1 MKGKSANNTRH
12 RGCCRFFMR
21 IKLSIIQLFTG
32 LVFFCVVMQSAANSA
47 GYVNGVRM
55 WSAPDNSR
63 IVFDTNR
70 SIKHR
75 LFVLHKPE
83 RVVVDFFDTRI
94 TKSLNAL
101 DITNSNIKRVRS
113 ATRNKNNV
121 RVVFDMKVPVQPKSF
136 TLSPNNK
143 YGHRLVIDF
152 FEKKKKS
159 NKPVRSVSSS
169 GKLKRLRDVVIAI
182 DAGHGGEDPGAL
194 GRSGKYEKDLVLSIA
209 RRLEKKIQNQ
219 RGMRAVMVRKG
230 DYFVSLNGRKKIARK
245 NKADMFV
252 SIHADSFKN
261 SRARGA
267 SVFALS
273 SRGASSE
280 AARILA
286 QNENA
291 ADVIGG
297 VNFDESDSLLTSVLL
312 DLTQTGTIE
321 TSLSLGGK
329 VLKELKQVGKLHKPR
344 VERARFVV
352 LQSLGIPSILVETGF
367 ISNRNEERKLQSW
380 RHQQAIANSILRGIT
395 SYFTDQSPPGTF
407 FARRDRGKDY
417 VIKRGDTLSVIA
429 SNSNVTMDNI
439 KQLNSLGSDSLRIGQ
454 ILRIPN

>member
-1 MKGKSANNTRH
+1 MPAFADST
-12 RGCCRFFMR
+12 
-21 IKLSIIQLFTG
+21 
-32 LVFFCVVMQSAANSA
+32 

-55 WSAPDNSR
+55 WSAPQSSR

-75 LFVLHKPE
+75 LFVLHNPE

-113 ATRNKNNV
+113 AARNKDTV
-121 RVVFDMKVPVQPKSF
+121 RVVFDMKVAVQPKSF

-143 YGHRLVIDF
+143 YGHRLVIDL

-182 DAGHGGEDPGAL
+182 DAGHGGEDPGAR

-219 RGMRAVMVRKG
+219 RGMRAVMIRKG

-261 SRARGA
+261 SKARGA

-297 VNFDESDSLLTSVLL
+297 VYFD
-312 DLTQTGTIE
+312 
-321 TSLSLGGK
+321 
-329 VLKELKQVGKLHKPR
+329 
-344 VERARFVV
+344 
-352 LQSLGIPSILVETGF
+352 
-367 ISNRNEERKLQSW
+367 
-380 RHQQAIANSILRGIT
+380 
-395 SYFTDQSPPGTF
+395 
-407 FARRDRGKDY
+407 
-417 VIKRGDTLSVIA
+417 
-429 SNSNVTMDNI
+429 
-439 KQLNSLGSDSLRIGQ
+439 
-454 ILRIPN
+454 

>member
-1 MKGKSANNTRH
+1 MHIK
-12 RGCCRFFMR
+12 R
-21 IKLSIIQLFTG
+21 IIIKFITG
-32 LVFFCVVMQSAANSA
+32 LIFICAVMPAFADST

-55 WSAPDNSR
+55 WSAPQSSR

-75 LFVLHKPE
+75 LFVLHNPE

-113 ATRNKNNV
+113 AARNKDTV
-121 RVVFDMKVPVQPKSF
+121 RVVFDMKVAVQPKSF

-143 YGHRLVIDF
+143 YGHRLVIDL

-182 DAGHGGEDPGAL
+182 DAGHGGEDPGAR

-219 RGMRAVMVRKG
+219 RGMRAVMIRKG

-261 SRARGA
+261 SKARGA

-297 VNFDESDSLLTSVLL
+297 VYFDENDSLLTSVLL

-321 TSLSLGGK
+321 TSLSLGDK

-367 ISNRNEERKLQSW
+367 ITNRREERKLQSW
-380 RHQQAIANSILRGIT
+380 RHQQAIANSILKGIN

-407 FARRDRGKDY
+407 FAQRDRKKDY

-429 SNSNVTMDNI
+429 SNYNVTMDNI
-439 KQLNSLGSDSLRIGQ
+439 KRLNSLGSDSLKIGQ

>member
-1 MKGKSANNTRH
+1 MQ
-12 RGCCRFFMR
+12 
-21 IKLSIIQLFTG
+21 IKRTLIKFIAALIFI
-32 LVFFCVVMQSAANSA
+32 CAVMPAFANST
-47 GYVNGVRM
+47 GHVNGVRM
-55 WSAPDNSR
+55 WSAPQSSR

-75 LFVLHKPE
+75 LFVLHNPE

-94 TKSLNAL
+94 TKSLNTL

-113 ATRNKNNV
+113 AARNKDTV
-121 RVVFDMKVPVQPKSF
+121 RVVFDMKVAVQPKSF

-143 YGHRLVIDF
+143 YGHRLVIDL

-182 DAGHGGEDPGAL
+182 DAGHGGEDPGAR

-219 RGMRAVMVRKG
+219 RGMRAVMIRKG

-261 SRARGA
+261 SKARGA

-297 VNFDESDSLLTSVLL
+297 VDFDESDSLLTSVLL

-321 TSLSLGGK
+321 TSLSLGDK

-367 ISNRNEERKLQSW
+367 ITNRREERKLQSW
-380 RHQQAIANSILRGIT
+380 RHQQAIANSILTGIN

-407 FARRDRGKDY
+407 FAQRDRKKDY

-429 SNSNVTMDNI
+429 GNYNVTMDNI
-439 KQLNSLGSDSLRIGQ
+439 KRLNSLGSDSLKIGQ
-454 ILRIPN
+454 KLRIPN